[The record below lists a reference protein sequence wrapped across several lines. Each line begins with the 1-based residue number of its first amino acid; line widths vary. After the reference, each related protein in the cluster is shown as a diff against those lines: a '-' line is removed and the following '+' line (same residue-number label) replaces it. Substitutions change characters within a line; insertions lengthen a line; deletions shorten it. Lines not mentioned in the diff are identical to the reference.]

1 MCMYMSHH
9 QVFDPIITVW
19 GGRVP
24 IQSSE
29 NYHSMYHITRIGIHN
44 RQSNTITVSVFN
56 WINPRAASATRALL
70 RLSPCYRS
78 HLRPRNA
85 QTSGATSFL
94 DLTGGEY
101 KTRERIHRSIADLRL
116 LVIPTSWSRVADFN
130 PNWGRLYRLAPPR
143 GIATYCN
150 GHCITCVAQ
159 GIKGHA
165 DLASSSPSSP
175 LSIYELYSF
184 WTQWSIWKKNKF

>member
-1 MCMYMSHH
+1 MHVHSHTIRFWPSH
-9 QVFDPIITVW
+9 N
-19 GGRVP
+19 GSGRRVP
-24 IQSSE
+24 IRVLRT
-29 NYHSMYHITRIGIHN
+29 ITLFINISRISINN

-130 PNWGRLYRLAPPR
+130 PNWGRFYRLAPHR
-143 GIATYCN
+143 CIATNCN

-175 LSIYELYSF
+175 LSIYEMKQLLN
-184 WTQWSIWKKNKF
+184 TMKNFNNK